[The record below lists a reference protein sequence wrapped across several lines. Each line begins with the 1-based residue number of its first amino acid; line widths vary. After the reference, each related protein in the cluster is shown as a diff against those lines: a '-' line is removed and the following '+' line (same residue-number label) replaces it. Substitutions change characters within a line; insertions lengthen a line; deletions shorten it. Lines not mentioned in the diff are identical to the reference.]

1 MTGKKVFSS
10 TEVAIS
16 LVSYWSIRLSIRR
29 EGDGVK
35 GVGEIVILARY
46 RIYLFRINGS
56 LV

>member
-1 MTGKKVFSS
+1 MTGKKLFSL

-35 GVGEIVILARY
+35 GGGEIVILARY